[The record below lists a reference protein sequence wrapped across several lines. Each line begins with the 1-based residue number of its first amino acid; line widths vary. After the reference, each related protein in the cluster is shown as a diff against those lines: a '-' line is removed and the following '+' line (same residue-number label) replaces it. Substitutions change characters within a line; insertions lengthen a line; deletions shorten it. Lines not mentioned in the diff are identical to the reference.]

1 MSERRPTILL
11 TGFGPFPGVPE
22 NATAELVPEVAR
34 EARKRWP
41 GFHVETAILPTE
53 WRAAP
58 ETVVDLITELKPT
71 VALHFGVSSS
81 AYGFTIESRG
91 ENRARPICDAAGH
104 LPPSDRLSPEGPN
117 FLTASFPA
125 RHIVERLRRRAL
137 PVSLSRD
144 AGGYLCNAVLYR
156 SLERARRVGRPIR
169 CGFVHVPAALGRK
182 TSSSPIPARL
192 GWEQA
197 ISGSLEII
205 AATLGRPFPA

>member
-1 MSERRPTILL
+1 MSNRRPIILL

-58 ETVVDLITELKPT
+58 DTVVDLITELKPA

-81 AYGFTIESRG
+81 ASGFTIESRG
-91 ENRARPICDAAGH
+91 ENRARPICDAAGL
-104 LPPSDRLSPEGPN
+104 LPPSERLSPDGPDVIA
-117 FLTASFPA
+117 ASFPA
-125 RHIVERLRRRAL
+125 RRIVERLRKQSL

-144 AGGYLCNAVLYR
+144 AGGYLCNAVLYK
-156 SLERARRVGRPIR
+156 SLEGARRSGRPIK
-169 CGFVHVPAALGRK
+169 CGFVHVPTALGRK
-182 TSSSPIPARL
+182 SKNSSAPTRL

-197 ISGSLEII
+197 VSGSLEII
-205 AATLGRPFPA
+205 AATLGRPFSA